1 MVSEVYVV
9 VVNGTGQMLTAAGSG
24 TSEVGLARQFGAEAD
39 AVNWLDGEFRAG
51 VPVDDRRYYGGVFVV
66 VKLAV
71 MDWDG

>member
-1 MVSEVYVV
+1 MVHEMWVV

-24 TSEVGLARQFGAEAD
+24 TSEVGLARQFGSEVEAV
-39 AVNWLDGEFRAG
+39 AWLDGEFRAL